1 MFQGEKREDERE
13 VCETKKKESAGDL
26 WPFPL
31 DYENKQDRW
40 GGGLTCLGK
49 YNTTSE
55 SMCLSAITFPTS

>member
-1 MFQGEKREDERE
+1 MGDRNREHMFQGEKREDERE

-40 GGGLTCLGK
+40 GGGIDLPG
-49 YNTTSE
+49 
-55 SMCLSAITFPTS
+55 